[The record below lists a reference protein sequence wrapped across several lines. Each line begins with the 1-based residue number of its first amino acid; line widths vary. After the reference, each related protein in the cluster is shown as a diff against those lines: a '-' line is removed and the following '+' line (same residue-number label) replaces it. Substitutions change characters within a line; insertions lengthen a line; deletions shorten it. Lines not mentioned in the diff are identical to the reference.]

1 MIVIFIVSGEAW
13 KQDITSESQTH
24 SEKSHYDLAVHLK
37 TFLTNKYSNIYWVA
51 VVYDDVTGSP
61 AHTVQGRQ
69 GSYYDLFRHYGHNI
83 VVGRVILP
91 SYRNE
96 PSDIS
101 GKFWAAYT
109 PTYVEK
115 CWNPPVCWSKYTKLD
130 AKPSC
135 LDTWNNLYNQ
145 GLYPVMLHMFT
156 SGIGSGIVDNFD
168 GRLLIVDL
176 DNGGRA
182 TLIAESY

>member
-1 MIVIFIVSGEAW
+1 MSWSHQYVADRIVLYLSIAYPSV
-13 KQDITSESQTH
+13 
-24 SEKSHYDLAVHLK
+24 
-37 TFLTNKYSNIYWVA
+37 YWVA
-51 VVYDDVTGSP
+51 VVYDDVTGFEE
-61 AHTVQGRQ
+61 HTVV
-69 GSYYDLFRHYGHNI
+69 GSYHHLFRHYGHNI

-101 GKFWAAYT
+101 GRFWAAYT
-109 PTYVEK
+109 PTYVK
-115 CWNPPVCWSKYTKLD
+115 DCWDPACWSQYTKLD

-135 LDTWNNLYNQ
+135 LDTWYNLYNK

-156 SGIGSGIVDNFD
+156 SYIGSGIAHNFD

-176 DNGGRA
+176 HNGGRA

>member
-1 MIVIFIVSGEAW
+1 M
-13 KQDITSESQTH
+13 K
-24 SEKSHYDLAVHLK
+24 
-37 TFLTNKYSNIYWVA
+37 
-51 VVYDDVTGSP
+51 
-61 AHTVQGRQ
+61 
-69 GSYYDLFRHYGHNI
+69 GSYHHLFRHYGHNI

-101 GKFWAAYT
+101 GKFWRAYT
-109 PTYVEK
+109 PTFDHVCNSW
-115 CWNPPVCWSKYTKLD
+115 CWYKYDKLNS
-130 AKPSC
+130 KPSVF
-135 LDTWNNLYNQ
+135 DTWDNLYNQ

-156 SGIGSGIVDNFD
+156 SGIGSGNSHNFD

-176 DNGGRA
+176 TNGGRA